1 MGDNALPAVTGD
13 TTAIVV
19 VKNNTVVTN
28 GPGSANYGIYIE
40 VSGNTS
46 LNGKNIGIISNST
59 CWAPSFINNKAYY
72 QFVSGSHSI
81 ELGKYTYFLFNTS
94 SSYSIAFPDKFSI
107 ATQFGYSDSSS
118 LPYDFAVAFWLHMKY
133 NASGTLTFG
142 GGTGYNLYNQNGD
155 IATFA
160 MAAGDSA
167 CILCTNEGGTFRY
180 EMLSR
185 YSQ

>member
-1 MGDNALPAVTGD
+1 MGNNALPAVIGD
-13 TTAIVV
+13 TTAVV
-19 VKNNTVVTN
+19 VVRNNTVVTN

-81 ELGKYTYFLFNTS
+81 DLGKYTYFLFNTS
-94 SSYSIAFPDKFSI
+94 SSYSISFPDKYSV
-107 ATQFGYSDSSS
+107 ALQFGYSDSSS
-118 LPYDFAVAFWLHMKY
+118 IPSDFAVVFWLHMKY

-155 IATFA
+155 ISTLEMRKGDTATL
-160 MAAGDSA
+160 
-167 CILCTNEGGTFRY
+167 LCTYQGGTFRY

-185 YSQ
+185 YNQ